1 MPNTEPGTLQ
11 TFYLI
16 NNVEDIV
23 IFLGF
28 KMMKKIPI

>member
-11 TFYLI
+11 TFILI